1 MIVEWRHGQGSAT
14 HRLLTCHRRRRHRVA
29 FRMPE
34 MVTSSHRHR
43 RRRVAFRMPEMVTS
57 SHRHRRRRVAFR
69 MPEMVTSSRRRHR
82 RPGRRRWCHSAQIIH
97 KSTRQQKSKA

>member
-43 RRRVAFRMPEMVTS
+43 RRRVAF
-57 SHRHRRRRVAFR
+57 H